1 MTDYEREVY
10 AKLPTMRELAK
21 ATNSM
26 QATEALTKLVSSYNK
41 TFIADMLEQYGVSV
55 PLGATKPMLVNALV
69 RVIVTEAVLDKSWQ
83 RWVLRTLAE

>member
-1 MTDYEREVY
+1 
-10 AKLPTMRELAK
+10 
-21 ATNSM
+21 
-26 QATEALTKLVSSYNK
+26 
-41 TFIADMLEQYGVSV
+41 MLEQYGVSV